1 MIEREKLEMG
11 LWYDANN
18 DKDLLEERLYAE
30 ELCFLYNQTNPR
42 DTDRKEELL
51 KKLLPNRE
59 ANVTVLSPFYADY
72 GYRCYIGEDTF
83 INHNAYL
90 MDGAKISIGSHCFI
104 GPNCGMYTANHP
116 LLASE
121 RNRGLEKASPIIIE
135 DDVWIGADVTIL
147 PGVRIGKGSVI
158 GAKSVV
164 TKDIPS
170 NVIAAGNPC
179 QILRAIT
186 EEDSILP

>member
-1 MIEREKLEMG
+1 M
-11 LWYDANN
+11 
-18 DKDLLEERLYAE
+18 
-30 ELCFLYNQTNPR
+30 
-42 DTDRKEELL
+42 
-51 KKLLPNRE
+51 
-59 ANVTVLSPFYADY
+59 
-72 GYRCYIGEDTF
+72 
-83 INHNAYL
+83 
-90 MDGAKISIGSHCFI
+90 
-104 GPNCGMYTANHP
+104 
-116 LLASE
+116 
-121 RNRGLEKASPIIIE
+121 EKASPIIIE